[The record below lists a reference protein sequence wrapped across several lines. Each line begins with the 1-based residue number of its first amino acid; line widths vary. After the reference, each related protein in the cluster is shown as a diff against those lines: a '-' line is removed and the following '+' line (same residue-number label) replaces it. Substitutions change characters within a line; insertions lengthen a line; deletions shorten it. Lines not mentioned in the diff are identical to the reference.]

1 MTIKEFLQKIKN
13 TYSDSEYVNVVG
25 TESDMQN
32 FAKECE
38 NNHIWFYRICTFFVY
53 QGIRFKI
60 VFLKKEN
67 EEQIK
72 KLIKGKNLVLNA
84 SNPFF

>member
-1 MTIKEFLQKIKN
+1 MTIKELLQKIEN

-38 NNHIWFYRICTFFVY
+38 NAKTTIFGSIESVHSLFT
-53 QGIRFKI
+53 KELD
-60 VFLKKEN
+60 LK
-67 EEQIK
+67 
-72 KLIKGKNLVLNA
+72 LF
-84 SNPFF
+84 S